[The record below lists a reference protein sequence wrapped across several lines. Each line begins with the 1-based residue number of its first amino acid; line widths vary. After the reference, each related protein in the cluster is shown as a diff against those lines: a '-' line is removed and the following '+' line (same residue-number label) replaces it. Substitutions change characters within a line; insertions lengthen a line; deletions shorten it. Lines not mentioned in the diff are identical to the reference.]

1 MNAAIVVLWLSVL
14 GLGVACGCF
23 ILFLGWKAL
32 EALVAFIQHELM
44 MRPRERYY
52 RM

>member
-1 MNAAIVVLWLSVL
+1 MNAAIVVLFLAVL
-14 GLGVACGCF
+14 GLGVAGGCF
-23 ILFLGWKAL
+23 FLFLGWKAL
-32 EALVAFIQHELM
+32 EWLVGFVQHELM